1 MTSQKKKETIN
12 TITVLMQI
20 LAVALLVWLAYTMRI
35 ILIDLILAVTI
46 ASAISPAAR
55 WGQERKIPR
64 PVTVLVTYL
73 IIAVFYGFMGYL
85 LYTPV
90 REQALLLKE
99 NFPGYLDSLNTLYQN
114 LLLQFGERANLF
126 TIHAEEL
133 RTIGMR
139 AASSTLSLTTGVFG
153 FILNGIF
160 ILFLASYFVVDA
172 ESIWNSLLRAVPPAH
187 RDRARALIGPVGSRM
202 GGYVRGQLLVSTAV
216 AAIFAIGLSLIGV
229 RYGIVL
235 GLLAG
240 LMNLV
245 PFVGSFITFGLAL
258 IVAFNQ
264 SMTLAAFT
272 VGLFVIEQAIESNFI
287 VPQLLGK
294 QVDLHPLIVLF
305 AILVGATLGGGMGAV
320 AAVPLT
326 SAALYLLQEFYIK
339 PINNETA
346 ETA

>member
-172 ESIWNSLLRAVPPAH
+172 ESIWNSLRLCSGPAPGQH
-187 RDRARALIGPVGSRM
+187 SRRRHFCNRLEPDRRTLWHCAWASGGADESSALCRVVHHIWIGFNSRFQSVDDAGGFYRRTLRDRA
-202 GGYVRGQLLVSTAV
+202 GY
-216 AAIFAIGLSLIGV
+216 
-229 RYGIVL
+229 
-235 GLLAG
+235 
-240 LMNLV
+240 
-245 PFVGSFITFGLAL
+245 
-258 IVAFNQ
+258 
-264 SMTLAAFT
+264 
-272 VGLFVIEQAIESNFI
+272 
-287 VPQLLGK
+287 
-294 QVDLHPLIVLF
+294 
-305 AILVGATLGGGMGAV
+305 
-320 AAVPLT
+320 
-326 SAALYLLQEFYIK
+326 
-339 PINNETA
+339 
-346 ETA
+346 